1 MPAFR
6 DDDPIRVEL
15 ELKAL
20 PRGSAVADVAR
31 QMTSL
36 IAQGTFPAGSR
47 LPPERQLAESLG
59 VGRSAVREALAALEI
74 LGLVT
79 VRPGSGT
86 YIRDSTSELLPT
98 TLSWGLMLSG
108 EHTAQ
113 LSEVRSALEVGS
125 AVLAAQR
132 IDADGVQELRAHLE
146 AMESHTGDL
155 GAFIEADAAFHL
167 QVARA
172 AGNGVM
178 GDLLQTVRSL
188 LRVWVERGLRSQDQ
202 ALTACREHR
211 AVYEAIAAGDAA
223 AAGAAMDAHMRTAG
237 DRVEHA
243 ETPAGAAVEAVAAP
257 AARTVSAPRKG
268 GRAAKLAR

>member
-15 ELKAL
+15 ELTTL

-36 IAQGTFPAGSR
+36 IAEGTFPAGSR

-86 YIRDSTSELLPT
+86 YIRDSVSELLPT
-98 TLSWGLMLSG
+98 TLSWGLMLSA
-108 EHTAQ
+108 EHTSQ
-113 LSEVRSALEVGS
+113 LSEVRAALEVRS

-132 IDADGVQELRAHLE
+132 IDAAGVEALRTHLE
-146 AMESHTGDL
+146 AMESRTDDL
-155 GAFIEADAAFHL
+155 GAFVEADAAFHL

-178 GDLLQTVRSL
+178 GGLLQTIRSL
-188 LRVWVERGLRSQDQ
+188 LRVWVERGLRSREQ

-211 AVYEAIAAGDAA
+211 AVYEAIAAGDPA

-243 ETPAGAAVEAVAAP
+243 GPPAGEPATAVAAG
-257 AARTVSAPRKG
+257 SPR
-268 GRAAKLAR
+268 RSRRRS

>member
-6 DDDPIRVEL
+6 PDDPIRAEM
-15 ELKAL
+15 ELKSL

-31 QMTSL
+31 QMTTL
-36 IAQGTFPAGSR
+36 IAGGTFPAGSR

-98 TLSWGLMLSG
+98 TLSWGLMLSA

-113 LSEVRSALEVGS
+113 LSEVRSALEVRA
-125 AVLAAQR
+125 AVLAAR
-132 IDADGVQELRAHLE
+132 RVSDDDLKNLRGHLE
-146 AMESHTGDL
+146 AMEANTGDL
-155 GAFIEADAAFHL
+155 HTFIEADAAFHL
-167 QVARA
+167 QLAAA
-172 AGNGVM
+172 AGNEVM

-188 LRVWVERGLRSQDQ
+188 LRVWVERGLRSTDQ

-211 AVYEAIAAGDAA
+211 AVYEALAAGDEA
-223 AAGAAMDAHMRTAG
+223 AAGAAMDVHMRTAG

-243 ETPAGAAVEAVAAP
+243 GESPAEDG
-257 AARTVSAPRKG
+257 
-268 GRAAKLAR
+268 